1 MKFLNAGRG
10 LHNLKF
16 PLVPKERISK
26 QKRRGGM
33 RLKAISSQTS
43 KILSVILLQFT
54 HDVGINTNGYFI
66 SQMHITSIISFTYLL
81 CSFFFH
87 NSYHYLTNFILLI
100 AYRLP
105 FMLKCKVYDTRFF
118 GYFVHY
124 YISSRLNINWLIV
137 GAR

>member
-54 HDVGINTNGYFI
+54 HDVGINTNGYFTNAHNFNN
-66 SQMHITSIISFTYLL
+66 QFYLFTLL
-81 CSFFFH
+81 FFFH